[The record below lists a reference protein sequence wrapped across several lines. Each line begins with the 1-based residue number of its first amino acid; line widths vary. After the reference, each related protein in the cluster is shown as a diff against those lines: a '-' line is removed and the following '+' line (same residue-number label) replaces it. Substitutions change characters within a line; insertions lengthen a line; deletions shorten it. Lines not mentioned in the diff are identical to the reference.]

1 MIRILCVTGGRI
13 NVVRCSTVLLNGRAI
28 KAVLSFEFAVD
39 DIKCAYSKSDTV
51 RIRSQCYPFIN

>member
-1 MIRILCVTGGRI
+1 M
-13 NVVRCSTVLLNGRAI
+13 VRCSTVLLNGRAI

-51 RIRSQCYPFIN
+51 RIRSQC